1 MRNRLIAAATA
12 ALAALIA
19 AGGCALTG
27 VRTVTPNPLLVPS
40 ADFETVWK
48 ATVAVLD
55 EYFEIASENRLA
67 RTIKTQPIQG
77 ATIVEPWHGDS
88 VSLYD
93 RLESTIQSTRR
104 YAQVHVDP
112 APGGGY
118 VVKVEVFKELEDL
131 VKPDRQTG
139 GRAVFN
145 DQFPV
150 NRARDIVGPVPLPV
164 GWIPRGRDTLLEQA
178 ILARL
183 RDALFL

>member
-1 MRNRLIAAATA
+1 MRNRLIAAALA
-12 ALAALIA
+12 ALAAS
-19 AGGCALTG
+19 GGCSLTG

-48 ATVAVLD
+48 TTVAVLD
-55 EYFEIASENRLA
+55 EYFDIANENRLS
-67 RTIKTQPIQG
+67 RTIKTQPVQG
-77 ATIVEPWHGDS
+77 ATIFEPWHGDS
-88 VSLYD
+88 VD
-93 RLESTIQSTRR
+93 FQERFESTLQSIRR
-104 YAQVHVDP
+104 YAQVHIDP

-118 VVKVEVFKELEDL
+118 VVKVEVYKELEEL
-131 VKPDRQTG
+131 VKPDRQAG

-150 NRARDIVGPVPLPV
+150 NRAREIVGPVPLPV
-164 GWIPRGRDTLLEQA
+164 GWIPRGRDTKLEQA